1 MKNITYISASAGS
14 GKTYSLT
21 QTLTDAIKNKEVEP
35 ENVILTTFTRPAAAE
50 FKEKAKAMLYEKG
63 LIAAADRLDQ
73 ALIGTIH
80 SVAEAFI
87 HKYWYVLGLSPYIT
101 PITEDDEK
109 FFRNQSLTNLLKPDE
124 LQFLNKFA
132 EEFNFREQ
140 LNPRI
145 NYDFWKA
152 DLSQILEYTK
162 NYQITDYKPS
172 IDYSE
177 EMTRSLVL
185 GGYRLKVNF
194 DLLEEILNQATIE
207 NDADD
212 SDKQLERRRDIETQR
227 RLMKTQDPTSIRY
240 IKAVCEFVKKLPQ
253 WEKLTDLR
261 TEFLDSLAKPY
272 ASENVREMLNK
283 YIETIFSLAERWND
297 IYQNYKTEHNLID
310 FADMEAYFYKLL
322 HNQEVADDIKKTYK
336 YVFVDE
342 FQDCSPIQVLI
353 FDKLS
358 EIVEHSYWV
367 GDKKQAIFGFRG
379 SDSSLTTSV
388 MDIIKDNEKKG
399 LDGCTTDILKFSWRS
414 LPAIVN
420 FTNEVYAKGFSKESR
435 EEVCLTAKRK
445 GEEGSVSYWYLPGTN
460 QGTRSAE
467 LTANVIDL
475 IKQGEKPSNIA
486 ILARFNK
493 ELEAIANSLRDA
505 KVPVYIDD
513 AGQFGSDTVSLVTD
527 LLQLVI
533 DDTAELPK
541 AEIAFLTEK
550 KYKLE
555 KILDDKIEY
564 NMSSSTNTLFYD
576 DISLVKKLF
585 AERDRYRLMSIPALV
600 ESLIIELDLFNIAK
614 KLNDNADT
622 AKLLHAIIDSATA
635 YEEYCALMHL
645 PSSVSGF
652 ISYLS
657 ENDISVSGSTEGVQ
671 LFTYHKSK
679 GLEWKTVIVTGCEK
693 DILEINQFLKFNLF
707 GTKIVRVTNSTKEK
721 LFPDVRISVLPNL
734 FFGNTSVP
742 EEWTTPI
749 ESSQRYKDLVETS
762 KAEIMRLMYV
772 AMTRPRDRLII
783 ILNGSRYKVQTPLLT
798 FTQLGYQ
805 VATNFQDDACD
816 LFGVGIITKKLHNA
830 DPEIEYDYE
839 EENLVVNIA
848 GKPAKNPLD
857 QYLSPSGIEGDKIT
871 VVPINCGS
879 PITVIKNDNY
889 DPAAL
894 GTCIHDIFCVA
905 DHKSDA
911 QVADMVKAYGFESN
925 LPKPNEIKASW
936 EVLKEWLTSSFGPAK
951 SEYHELPFKH
961 QLKNGQIVTGSM
973 DFVWETDKGCVL
985 VDYKTSPCTK
995 ENLINK
1001 DSDVHAGKYKGQLE
1015 CYEQALLAAGK
1026 KVLAKVLYYPVVGV
1040 VVKL

>member
-21 QTLTDAIKNKEVEP
+21 QTLTNAIKNKEVEP

-63 LIAAADRLDQ
+63 LITAADRLDQ

-87 HKYWYVLGLSPYIT
+87 HKYWYVLGLSPHIT
-101 PITEDDEK
+101 PITEDDEQ
-109 FFRNQSLTNLLKPDE
+109 FFRNQSLSNLLKADE

-132 EEFNFREQ
+132 EEFNIREQ
-140 LNPRI
+140 RRAVFI
-145 NYDFWKA
+145 YDFWKN
-152 DLSQILEYTK
+152 DLSKILEYTK

-172 IDYSE
+172 IEYSK

-185 GGYRLKVNF
+185 GGHRIKVDF

-207 NDADD
+207 NDADA
-212 SDKQLERRRDIETQR
+212 SDQQIERRRDIEAQR
-227 RLMKTQDPTSIRY
+227 RLMKTQDPASIRY
-240 IKAVCEFVKKLPQ
+240 IKNVSEFVKKLPA
-253 WEKLTDLR
+253 WEKLKDLKS
-261 TEFLDSLAKPY
+261 EFLESLAKPY
-272 ASENVREMLNK
+272 ASENVREWLNQ

-297 IYQNYKTEHNLID
+297 IYQKYKTEHNLID
-310 FADMEAYFYKLL
+310 FADMETYFYKLL

-353 FDKLS
+353 FDRLS

-379 SDSSLTTSV
+379 TDSTLTTSV

-399 LDGCTTDILKFSWRS
+399 LDGCSTDILKFSYRS

-420 FTNEVYAKGFSKESR
+420 FTNKVYAKGFSDEP
-435 EEVCLTAKRK
+435 EDEVCLTAKRNDA
-445 GEEGSVSYWYLPGTN
+445 EGSVSYWWLPGTN
-460 QGTRSAE
+460 QQIRAAE
-467 LTANVIDL
+467 LTANIIDL
-475 IKQGEKPSNIA
+475 IKKGEKPSDIA
-486 ILARFNK
+486 ILARYNK
-493 ELEAIANSLRDA
+493 ELEAIAEYLRNA
-505 KVPVYIDD
+505 NVPVYIDE
-513 AGQFGSDTVSLVTD
+513 AGQFGSDTVSLVKD
-527 LLQLVI
+527 LLQLVV

-555 KILDDKIEY
+555 KIIDDKIEY
-564 NMSSSTNTLFYD
+564 NMASEPASLFYD
-576 DISLVKKLF
+576 NIPLVKKLF
-585 AERDRYRLMSIPALV
+585 AERDRYRIMSIPALV
-600 ESLIIELDLFNIAK
+600 ESLIIELDLFNVAK

-622 AKLLHAIIDSATA
+622 AKLLHAIIDAAGA
-635 YEEYCALMHL
+635 YEDYCALMHL
-645 PSSVSGF
+645 PSSVLGF
-652 ISYLS
+652 ITYLS

-671 LFTYHKSK
+671 LYTYHRSK

-693 DILEINQFLKFNLF
+693 DILDTSTFLKFNLF

-721 LFPDVRISVLPNL
+721 LFPEVRISVLPNL
-734 FFGNTSVP
+734 FFGNTRVA
-742 EEWTTPI
+742 EEWVTPI
-749 ESSQRYKDLVETS
+749 ESSQRYKDLVKSS
-762 KAEIMRLMYV
+762 KAELMRLMYV

-805 VATNFQDDACD
+805 VATNFEDDACD
-816 LFGVGIITKKLHNA
+816 LFGVGVISKKLDNA
-830 DPEIEYDYE
+830 DPEITYDCE
-839 EENLVVNIA
+839 EENLAVDIA

-871 VVPINCGS
+871 VNPIDCGT

-894 GTCIHDIFCVA
+894 GTCIHDIFCVV
-905 DHKSDA
+905 DHKTDA
-911 QVADMVKAYGFESN
+911 QIAEMVKAYGFESN
-925 LPKPNEIKASW
+925 LPKAGEIRASW
-936 EVLKEWLTSSFGPAK
+936 EALTAWLTQNYGTDK
-951 SEYHELPFKH
+951 KQYHELPFKH

-973 DFVWETDKGCVL
+973 DFVWETADGCVL
-985 VDYKTSPCTK
+985 VDYKTSPCTR

-1001 DSDVHAGKYKGQLE
+1001 ESDVHAGKYKGQLE
-1015 CYEQALLAAGK
+1015 CYEQALIAAGK

-1040 VVKL
+1040 LVKL